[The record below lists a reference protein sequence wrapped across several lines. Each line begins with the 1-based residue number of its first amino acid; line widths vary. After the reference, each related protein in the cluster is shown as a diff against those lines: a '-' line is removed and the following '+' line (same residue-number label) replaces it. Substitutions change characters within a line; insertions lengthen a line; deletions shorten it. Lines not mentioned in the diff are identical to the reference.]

1 MINLEIPKKFKPLAS
16 QANQVATE
24 VFRPISRKY
33 DAAEHAYPKELDML
47 ASLIDGMNEGSDI
60 GGAGA
65 AGVRREANGDDD
77 GENRNGSNL
86 STVLGIIELCWGDVG
101 LLLSMPRQGLGN
113 SAIASVATEEQL
125 EHYGGKWAAMAITEP
140 EAGSDSAAIR
150 TTAEL
155 DGDEYVLNG
164 EKIFVTSG
172 DRADLIVVWATLDRS
187 KGRAAIKSFIVERDN
202 PGLKLDRLEHKL
214 GIRASDTAN
223 FTLQDCRVPKEALLG
238 DPEVD
243 GKKGFAGAMQTFDN
257 TRPLV
262 AAMAV
267 GVARAALEETRER
280 LAEAGRRGRLR
291 HPRPLPARRRGALPG
306 DGGRLRGGLAA
317 DPAGRLDGRQRQAQ
331 LAAGLDGQGQ
341 GRPHLRRR
349 RPRLRR
355 ALRQRRLRRER
366 AAREVGP
373 RREDPRHLRGDPAD
387 PAADRRPPAARQELA
402 ANCGNR
408 RGSGCP
414 SPETVA
420 AGAARLSVRRGTTRQ
435 ATRSPEGIGRGPP
448 PIFVRQTAGREP
460 DRGLDG
466 ASPASRLGIVAVDA
480 RGRTGGTGT
489 SAN

>member
-33 DAAEHAYPKELDML
+33 DEAEHSYPKELDML
-47 ASLIDGMNEGSDI
+47 ASLIDGMNEGSDM

-65 AGVRREANGDDD
+65 AGVRRDASDAD

-113 SAIASVATEEQL
+113 SAIASVATEAQL
-125 EHYGGKWAAMAITEP
+125 EQYGGKWAAMAITEP

-155 DGDEYVLNG
+155 DGDQYVLNG

-238 DPEVD
+238 DPDVKE
-243 GKKGFAGAMQTFDN
+243 KGFAGVMETFDN

-267 GVARAALEETRER
+267 GVARASLEETRKR
-280 LAEAGRRGRLR
+280 LKQAGVEVDYSVPALSQHAAAARFLEMEADYEASWLLTLQAAWMADNGKPNSLQASMAKAKAGRTCVDVALGCVELCGSVGYGENE
-291 HPRPLPARRRGALPG
+291 LLEKWARDAKI
-306 DGGRLRGGLAA
+306 
-317 DPAGRLDGRQRQAQ
+317 LDLFEGTQQIQ
-331 LAAGLDGQGQ
+331 LLI
-341 GRPHLRRR
+341 
-349 RPRLRR
+349 
-355 ALRQRRLRRER
+355 
-366 AAREVGP
+366 V
-373 RREDPRHLRGDPAD
+373 
-387 PAADRRPPAARQELA
+387 ARQLLGKNSSEL
-402 ANCGNR
+402 R
-408 RGSGCP
+408 
-414 SPETVA
+414 
-420 AGAARLSVRRGTTRQ
+420 
-435 ATRSPEGIGRGPP
+435 
-448 PIFVRQTAGREP
+448 
-460 DRGLDG
+460 
-466 ASPASRLGIVAVDA
+466 
-480 RGRTGGTGT
+480 
-489 SAN
+489 

>member
-33 DAAEHAYPKELDML
+33 DEAEHSYPKELDML

-65 AGVRREANGDDD
+65 AGVRREKSDNGD
-77 GENRNGSNL
+77 NRNGSNL

-125 EHYGGKWAAMAITEP
+125 KKYGGKWAAMAITEP
-140 EAGSDSAAIR
+140 EAGSDSASIR
-150 TTAEL
+150 ATAEL

-172 DRADLIVVWATLDRS
+172 DRADLIVVWASLDRS

-223 FTLQDCRVPKEALLG
+223 FTLQNCRVPKEALLG
-238 DPEVD
+238 DPEV
-243 GKKGFAGAMQTFDN
+243 KEKGFAGVMETFDN

-267 GVARAALEETRER
+267 GVTRAALEETRQK
-280 LAEAGRRGRLR
+280 LKEAGVKIDYDV
-291 HPRPLPARRRGALPG
+291 PANNQH
-306 DGGRLRGGLAA
+306 AA
-317 DPAGRLDGRQRQAQ
+317 
-331 LAAGLDGQGQ
+331 
-341 GRPHLRRR
+341 
-349 RPRLRR
+349 
-355 ALRQRRLRRER
+355 
-366 AAREVGP
+366 AARFLEM
-373 RREDPRHLRGDPAD
+373 EAD
-387 PAADRRPPAARQELA
+387 YEAAWLLTLQAAWMADNSKPNSL
-402 ANCGNR
+402 
-408 RGSGCP
+408 
-414 SPETVA
+414 
-420 AGAARLSVRRGTTRQ
+420 Q
-435 ATRSPEGIGRGPP
+435 A
-448 PIFVRQTAGREP
+448 
-460 DRGLDG
+460 
-466 ASPASRLGIVAVDA
+466 
-480 RGRTGGTGT
+480 
-489 SAN
+489 